1 MTKDWRSVRPAEDE
15 YAPYYSKYIALVP
28 PSDIIDTLGR
38 QIAETTAFLRSLPE
52 SKGDHAYAPGKWSI
66 RQVIGHLSDAERVFG
81 YRAMRFARAD
91 TTPVP
96 GFDEN
101 TYVDHAGFAH
111 RTLDDLISEFEY
123 LRRSSIC
130 LFNGLDEEAMSR
142 RGTANDNEVSV
153 RALAFIMAGHELH
166 HLDIIRTRYLQH

>member
-1 MTKDWRSVRPAEDE
+1 MSKEWRSVRPAEDE
-15 YAPYYSKYIALVP
+15 YAQFYSGYIARVP
-28 PSDIIDTLGR
+28 SADIVDTLSR
-38 QIAETTAFLRSLPE
+38 QIAETAAFLRSLPE
-52 SKGDHAYAPGKWSI
+52 SVGDHAYAPGKWTI
-66 RQVIGHLSDAERVFG
+66 RQVIGHLGDGERVFG
-81 YRAMRFARAD
+81 YRALRFSRGD

-101 TYVDHAGFAH
+101 LYVDNSRFAH
-111 RTLDDLISEFEY
+111 RTLDDLITELEY

-166 HLDIIRTRYLQH
+166 TLEIIRTRYL